1 MNYDEILKKVNP
13 IYFSAK
19 GCLGLLAETGDSD
32 IVNFYNAIDKENLT
46 AFEENFIIK
55 SRVISLEV
63 RYFVWNTIAAETD
76 CQTIIDLPCGYLHTV

>member
-55 SRVISLEV
+55 SRVISLEA
-63 RYFVWNTIAAETD
+63 RYFV
-76 CQTIIDLPCGYLHTV
+76 